1 MDYRTMRKVSFDLK
15 ANEAEIQKVYM
26 QRLESPSACVL
37 PFDIEGFPAF
47 FIIEGSVLNR
57 IAEIYKKNTDLLLLQ
72 TPMSLPGIAVNQYS
86 RSILI
91 DEIGLTNE
99 MENIH
104 STRREIEDSLYAMEG
119 NGNRHTEVRFAGMV
133 EKYNRLTH
141 GDEIPLSTCQDVRML
156 YDQLVLDE
164 VVKENPKNAPDG
176 QIFRKGPVSVRN
188 THDICIHEGIYPEN
202 RIIQAMDIALRF
214 LQKQEYNPLIR
225 IAVFHYL
232 FAYIHPFYDGNGRM
246 TRFISSYFL
255 SRELCPLVGLK
266 LSSAIKAEQSKYNKL
281 FKETNEKRN
290 MGDLTGF
297 ILGFLRFVS
306 KSIDEIY
313 DFLTETKVLWERT
326 KRILSK
332 HPKIPKR
339 NDALLILCQNAL
351 FSESG
356 LTIHDLVQ
364 ITGKSRSTIDH
375 ELDIYVK
382 DWKVLNAARKGRW
395 IVYRLD
401 MNKLLD
407 YLSQDSDDM

>member
-1 MDYRTMRKVSFDLK
+1 
-15 ANEAEIQKVYM
+15 
-26 QRLESPSACVL
+26 
-37 PFDIEGFPAF
+37 
-47 FIIEGSVLNR
+47 
-57 IAEIYKKNTDLLLLQ
+57 
-72 TPMSLPGIAVNQYS
+72 
-86 RSILI
+86 
-91 DEIGLTNE
+91 
-99 MENIH
+99 
-104 STRREIEDSLYAMEG
+104 
-119 NGNRHTEVRFAGMV
+119 
-133 EKYNRLTH
+133 
-141 GDEIPLSTCQDVRML
+141 
-156 YDQLVLDE
+156 
-164 VVKENPKNAPDG
+164 
-176 QIFRKGPVSVRN
+176 
-188 THDICIHEGIYPEN
+188 GIYPEN

-332 HPKIPKR
+332 HHKIPKR